1 MATQRAIPI
10 EDIDSAQNINIDSSF
25 MAHPR
30 ACIILDS
37 QDVTFTN
44 ASGSTVAIQFV
55 LNALNPD
62 LNQQIF
68 SDIPS
73 LPSGPMPS
81 APQTPDN
88 LTNGNG
94 SVNYYVVVGGASYG
108 PYCIQVGDGPM
119 QVLFTLSGDT
129 ITCTPDPVAIPP
141 YNLALQIA
149 GTIAMYPDDANNDYS
164 IQWPGGDP
172 FTPPLSTPDGA
183 SHGDSASSVP
193 QDYSYTVTSPNPA
206 DGGSGGGTVKI
217 KTS

>member
-94 SVNYYVVVGGASYG
+94 SVNYYV
-108 PYCIQVGDGPM
+108 
-119 QVLFTLSGDT
+119 
-129 ITCTPDPVAIPP
+129 
-141 YNLALQIA
+141 
-149 GTIAMYPDDANNDYS
+149 
-164 IQWPGGDP
+164 
-172 FTPPLSTPDGA
+172 
-183 SHGDSASSVP
+183 
-193 QDYSYTVTSPNPA
+193 
-206 DGGSGGGTVKI
+206 
-217 KTS
+217 

>member
-10 EDIDSAQNINIDSSF
+10 ADIDSDQNINIDSSF

-44 ASGSTVAIQFV
+44 ASGSTIAIQFV
-55 LNALNPD
+55 LNALNSDP
-62 LNQQIF
+62 NQQIF
-68 SDIPS
+68 TNIAS
-73 LPSGPMPS
+73 LPSGPLPS
-81 APQTPDN
+81 APQTPNN

-94 SVNYYVVVGGASYG
+94 SVNYWVNAGGVSYG

-149 GTIAMYPDDANNDYS
+149 GTIAMYPDDVNNDYS
-164 IQWPGGDP
+164 IQWPNGDP
-172 FTPPLSTPDGA
+172 FTPPLSTPDEA
-183 SHGDSASSVP
+183 SHADSATTVL